1 MTYCGEITHF
11 SSFPLQFLQVKDNL
25 TRLTTFTSY
34 STRVSMRG
42 VQRGLLLPMRSL
54 AFVAKQ

>member
-1 MTYCGEITHF
+1 MAYCGEITHF

-25 TRLTTFTSY
+25 THLTAFTSY
-34 STRVSMRG
+34 STPVSMRG

-54 AFVAKQ
+54 PFVAKQ